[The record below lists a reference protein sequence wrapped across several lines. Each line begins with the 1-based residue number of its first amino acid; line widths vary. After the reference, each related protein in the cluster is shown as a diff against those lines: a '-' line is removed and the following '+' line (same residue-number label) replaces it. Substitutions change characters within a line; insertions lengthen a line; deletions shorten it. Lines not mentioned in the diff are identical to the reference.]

1 MAVPKKR
8 TSRSKTNSRF
18 ANWLNKSNLQAQRA
32 ISKAKSITNKKNT
45 VNDETIETE

>member
-18 ANWLNKSNLQAQRA
+18 ANWLNKSNLQAQKA
-32 ISKAKSITNKKNT
+32 ISKARSIANKKNIST
-45 VNDETIETE
+45 NETNET